1 MGGTDDDEAGSGWN
15 GGDDIVGGDDGGGGS
30 SERAGA
36 RERHGKIGKQAN
48 RHPARNRR
56 PFVRWRLPRPGAGDC
71 LKQAGKREPGRGGNL
86 LQIFFFTN
94 RRESVILI
102 LL

>member
-36 RERHGKIGKQAN
+36 RERHGMTGSKQIDIPPAIADHHFVGVSHARGRGIKSSKQA
-48 RHPARNRR
+48 
-56 PFVRWRLPRPGAGDC
+56 
-71 LKQAGKREPGRGGNL
+71 
-86 LQIFFFTN
+86 
-94 RRESVILI
+94 RESRGEGGRARKEMG
-102 LL
+102 